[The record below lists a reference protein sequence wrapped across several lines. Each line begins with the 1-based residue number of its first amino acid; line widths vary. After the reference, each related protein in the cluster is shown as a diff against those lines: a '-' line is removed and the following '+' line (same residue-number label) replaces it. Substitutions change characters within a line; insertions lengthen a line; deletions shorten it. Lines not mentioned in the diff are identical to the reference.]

1 MGSKSPSKISKVD
14 VVKKSFFD
22 KMFFSLYNP
31 GMFIRPC
38 YKKSNGKKLAY
49 WALVESY
56 RTANGPRQRIV
67 AYLGQLKEPT
77 RKGIKQSAEG
87 KGKPQFVQAKLF
99 DDDQLEPEWVEIN
112 ASGVRVEN
120 EKSFGGPWLAMQLIK
135 LLGLDEFLQQHLPQ
149 GEEHVAW
156 SLVSLILVICRLLNP
171 SSELHIAEHFY
182 KSTALAD
189 LLGVSDDRV
198 NDDRLY
204 RGLDKLLPKKDELET
219 YLKNKLGVL
228 FDLEFD
234 ILLYDV
240 TSTYFEGQC
249 HANGLAKHG
258 HSRDHRGDC
267 KQVCIGLVVTKD
279 GIPLGY
285 EVFAGNTHDSKTYQ
299 QIIETMERK
308 YGKADRIWCSD
319 RGMTSKENIE
329 FLKQAGRKFI
339 IGTAKAELR
348 KFERE
353 LLTEDWNV
361 VHEGLEVKLCPREGE
376 LFVLCR
382 SADRREKEKAM
393 HERFVTRM
401 EKELEKVRA
410 SCDKRKCKK
419 EVIDRRIGR
428 IKLQNSRGAG
438 LFDVKVEERDGRA
451 MIAWTKRESWQDW
464 ATLSEGCYLL
474 RTNVEEWSPED
485 LWRAYVQLTEAEA
498 AFRIEKSDLRI
509 RPIWH
514 QKEERVLSHILVC
527 FLAYVLWTTL
537 GRMVK
542 GCGLGDEPRRVLA
555 ELSKISLMDVVLPT
569 SSGIDIRKRCIT
581 RPTDHQEILLQ
592 HLGLNIPRQFKK

>member
-1 MGSKSPSKISKVD
+1 MQFSP
-14 VVKKSFFD
+14 
-22 KMFFSLYNP
+22 YNA
-31 GMFIRPC
+31 GMFTRPC

-56 RTANGPRQRIV
+56 RTANGPRQRVV
-67 AYLGQLKEPT
+67 AYLGQLKDSH
-77 RKGIKQSAEG
+77 RKGVQQAAEG
-87 KGKPQFVQAKLF
+87 KSKPEFVQARLF
-99 DDDQLEPEWVEIN
+99 NNDQLNNDQLEPEWVEIN

-120 EKSFGGPWLAMQLIK
+120 EKSFGGPWLALQLVK
-135 LLGLDEFLQQHLPQ
+135 QLGLDEFLRQHLPP

-156 SLVSLILVICRLLNP
+156 PLVSLILVICRLLNP
-171 SSELHIAEHFY
+171 SSELHIAEHYY
-182 KSTALAD
+182 KSTALSD
-189 LLGVSDDRV
+189 LLGVANGDVYD
-198 NDDRLY
+198 NRLY

-219 YLKNKLGVL
+219 YLKNKLGDL

-249 HANGLAKHG
+249 NGNSLAKHG

-285 EVFAGNTHDSKTYQ
+285 EVFAGNTHDSKTYR

-319 RGMTSKENIE
+319 RGMTSESNIE
-329 FLKQAGRKFI
+329 FLKQDGRKFI
-339 IGTAKAELR
+339 IGTAKSELR
-348 KFERE
+348 NFERE
-353 LLTEDWNV
+353 LLAQDWNV
-361 VHEGLEVKLCPREGE
+361 VREGLEVKLCPRDGE

-393 HERFVTRM
+393 HERFVVRM

-410 SCDKRKCKK
+410 GCEKRRCKK
-419 EVIDRRIGR
+419 EVIDRRVGR
-428 IKLQNSRGAG
+428 IKSQNSRGAG
-438 LFDVKVEERDGRA
+438 LFDIKVEERDGRA
-451 MIAWTKRESWQDW
+451 TIVWTKRDSWRDW

-474 RTNVEEWSPED
+474 RTNVAEWSAED
-485 LWRAYVQLTEAEA
+485 LWRAYIQLTEAEA
-498 AFRIEKSDLRI
+498 AFRIEKNDLRI

-527 FLAYVLWTTL
+527 FLAYVLWRTL
-537 GRMVK
+537 GCMVK
-542 GCGLGDEPRRVLA
+542 SSGLGDEPRRVLN
-555 ELSKISLMDVVLPT
+555 ELSKINLMDVVLPT
-569 SSGIDIRKRCIT
+569 TAGTEIRKRCIT
-581 RPTDHQEILLQ
+581 RPTEHQQILLQ
-592 HLGLNIPRQFKK
+592 HLGLNLPRQFKK